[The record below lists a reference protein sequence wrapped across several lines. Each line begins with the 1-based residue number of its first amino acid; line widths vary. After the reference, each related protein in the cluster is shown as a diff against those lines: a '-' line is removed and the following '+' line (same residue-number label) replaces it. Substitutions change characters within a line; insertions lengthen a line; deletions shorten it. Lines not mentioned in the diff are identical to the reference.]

1 MYYEFKN
8 YKDQSGNDYI
18 DNNDNN
24 EISIDNLKILK
35 TDMKSSDFVE
45 NKNYCNDF
53 EQSIS
58 LKSNIFLPVSSIND
72 KEIYTKEYRHFYAL
86 KIIITNYNKAYKT
99 K

>member
-58 LKSNIFLPVSSIND
+58 LKSNIFLPVVQLMIKKFIQKN
-72 KEIYTKEYRHFYAL
+72 IGIFMH
-86 KIIITNYNKAYKT
+86 
-99 K
+99 